1 MNYYAFMSVKNLSMG
16 VAIFVGGL
24 LVVGAQAT
32 ETDSRKLMAVVEQW
46 VELQNTIHQEQTEW
60 KQQRES
66 LQHSLSLLKREQ
78 EQLTARIDAA
88 AADMDEYAEAK
99 WEEEQLRTSLQRVL
113 AEAAEQ
119 IPEDTRDPASERLR
133 TLLDDT
139 VRAHREN
146 RTLHI
151 DRARMTSPEGHDIQM
166 QQLRLGTTQAYAVS
180 PDDQFAAHGVW
191 DGEEWHWRWNSDW
204 ATPIR
209 TALRIAEGE
218 IAPRWI
224 ALPVTLMEAE
234 PPE

>member
-1 MNYYAFMSVKNLSMG
+1 MKSNILWMG
-16 VAIFVGGL
+16 AAIVVAGYQVTGG
-24 LVVGAQAT
+24 QAA
-32 ETDSRKLMAVVEQW
+32 ETDNRQLMAVVEQW

-66 LQHSLSLLKREQ
+66 LQHSLSLLDREQ
-78 EQLTARIDAA
+78 KLLAARIDTA
-88 AADMDEYAEAK
+88 AADMDEHAETQ
-99 WEEEQLRTSLQRVL
+99 WEEEQLRTSLRRIL

-119 IPEDTRDPASERLR
+119 IPGDSREPAPERLR
-133 TLLDDT
+133 ALFDDT
-139 VRAHREN
+139 VRAHREH
-146 RTLHI
+146 RTLHM
-151 DRARMTSPEGHDIQM
+151 DRTRMTSPEGHHIQM
-166 QQLRLGTTQAYAVS
+166 QQLRLGTAQAYAVS

-191 DGEEWHWRWNSDW
+191 DGEEWLWRWNSDW

-224 ALPVTLMEAE
+224 ALPVTLQEAE